1 MTSNG
6 LRAFVELAR
15 AGSVRAAAE
24 RLAVTQPAV
33 TAAVRS
39 LERELGVPL
48 VARQG
53 RGIVL
58 TPAGETLARYAARV
72 LGLLE
77 ETRDAE
83 AESADPGHGR
93 IRVAAVTT
101 AGEHV
106 LPEVIRDFRAAHPG
120 VDVALEVGNRRLVW
134 ERLRD
139 RGADLAVGGRPPV
152 GAGFTGESVRPND
165 LVLVAP
171 AGMALARDPAPP
183 SELAGATWLLR
194 EEGSGTRATA
204 EEFLAHAGLAPATL
218 TIGSN
223 GAIVESVAA
232 GLGVTLIAHDAVR
245 RAVQA
250 GDVHI
255 LPVRGLPLRRAW
267 HVVTRTGEPLRG
279 APAAFVGVLRAGSGK
294 SGQSRRKGANR
305 KRG

>member
-6 LRAFVELAR
+6 LRAFLELAR
-15 AGSVRAAAE
+15 SGSVRAAAE
-24 RLAVTQPAV
+24 RLSVTQPAV

-39 LERELGVPL
+39 LERELGVAL

-58 TPAGETLARYAARV
+58 TSAGETLARYAARV

-77 ETRDAE
+77 ETRDAVAE
-83 AESADPGHGR
+83 AADPGRGR
-93 IRVAAVTT
+93 VRVAAVTT

-106 LPEVIRDFRAAHPG
+106 LPEVIRDFRAARPG

-139 RGADLAVGGRPPV
+139 RGADLAVGGRPP
-152 GAGFTGESVRPND
+152 AGSGFAGESVRPND

-171 AGMALARDPAPP
+171 AATTLSREPAPP

-204 EEFLAHAGLAPATL
+204 EEFLARAGLAPATL

-232 GLGVTLIAHDAVR
+232 GLGVTLISHDAVR
-245 RAVQA
+245 RAA
-250 GDVHI
+250 RDGDVRI

-267 HVVTRTGEPLRG
+267 HVVTRAGEPLRG
-279 APAAFVGVLRAGSGK
+279 APAAFVDFLRARGRESGHTGTK
-294 SGQSRRKGANR
+294 GTNRR
-305 KRG
+305 RG